1 MSKKTH
7 CGYCLLILSI
17 VINALAVSPAFAAS
31 KAKVSKP
38 QMAGRTAT
46 VPSNTILSGT
56 GAPKITVGIDGD
68 FYLDTKTMNFYG
80 PKSKGRWPAAISLR
94 GPQGVAGA
102 TGSSGSN
109 GNDGRNAV
117 SAASI
122 AGAQGLAG
130 PAGAKGETGA
140 AGVKGDTGPAGAAGL
155 PGAQGPVGP
164 GGAAGAT
171 GSNGAPGPAGATGS
185 NGAPGPQGS
194 PGNTG
199 ATGTAGSIGAA
210 GATGPSSAF
219 TGAISFANVI
229 QGVAGSSQSSNF
241 FGSFQAGKSYV
252 VRISIET
259 FNAAKLVSTYPLSLV
274 ISASGAAP
282 VLWTFY
288 SVANGSFWDA
298 GATQDKVT
306 LVAEVAIDGSATA
319 SSYGLVATVTCG
331 LNTGSFPISLSGKHL
346 SILLGQVT

>member
-7 CGYCLLILSI
+7 RGYYLLILLI

-31 KAKVSKP
+31 KAKVSKA
-38 QMAGRTAT
+38 QMAGRIAT

-68 FYLDTKTMNFYG
+68 FYLDTKATNFYG

-109 GNDGRNAV
+109 GSDGRNAV

-122 AGAQGLAG
+122 TGAQGLAG

-140 AGVKGDTGPAGAAGL
+140 AGVKGDVGPVGASGPAGATGPAGA
-155 PGAQGPVGP
+155 

-171 GSNGAPGPAGATGS
+171 GSNGAS
-185 NGAPGPQGS
+185 GPQGS

-199 ATGTAGSIGAA
+199 ATGTAGSI

-282 VLWTFY
+282 VLRTFY

-319 SSYGLVATVTCG
+319 SSYELVATVTCG